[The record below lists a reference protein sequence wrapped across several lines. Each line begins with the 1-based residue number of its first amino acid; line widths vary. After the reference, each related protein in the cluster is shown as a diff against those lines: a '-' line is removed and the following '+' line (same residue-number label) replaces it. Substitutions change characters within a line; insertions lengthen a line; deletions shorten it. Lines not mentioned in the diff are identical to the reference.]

1 MTPEE
6 KTIYLTFDDGPG
18 PYTAELLDVL
28 DKYGVKATFFVT
40 GNREKYRDVI
50 TRAYNAGHSIGV
62 HSYSHEYGRIY
73 AGEDAFFDDFNATE
87 DMIHELT
94 GSYTQLC
101 RFPGGSSNTVSRFN
115 RGIMTRLSQELE
127 AMSYRYFDWNVY
139 SGDAGETQSTAKI
152 VDNIISGCAGKRCAV
167 VLQHDIKDY
176 SVYAVEDVIKWG
188 LDNGYSFKALD
199 LSSPG
204 MHHGIAN

>member
-1 MTPEE
+1 
-6 KTIYLTFDDGPG
+6 
-18 PYTAELLDVL
+18 
-28 DKYGVKATFFVT
+28 
-40 GNREKYRDVI
+40 
-50 TRAYNAGHSIGV
+50 
-62 HSYSHEYGRIY
+62 
-73 AGEDAFFDDFNATE
+73 
-87 DMIHELT
+87 
-94 GSYTQLC
+94 
-101 RFPGGSSNTVSRFN
+101 
-115 RGIMTRLSQELE
+115 MTRLSQELE